1 MITYATLDSNI
12 DISEAS
18 LLGERYSLDE
28 TIRLIKYYA
37 TERNVRILDGLV
49 DVITYE
55 EALALTHTP
64 AWTPPGPQL

>member
-1 MITYATLDSNI
+1 MITYATLSSNI

-37 TERNVRILDGLV
+37 TESNVRILEGLV

-55 EALALTHTP
+55 EALALVQTP
-64 AWTPPGPQL
+64 AWTPPEPSL

>member
-1 MITYATLDSNI
+1 MITYATLNSNT

-18 LLGERYSLDE
+18 IIGDRYSLDE

-55 EALALTHTP
+55 EALALVQTP
-64 AWTPPGPQL
+64 AWTPPEPSL